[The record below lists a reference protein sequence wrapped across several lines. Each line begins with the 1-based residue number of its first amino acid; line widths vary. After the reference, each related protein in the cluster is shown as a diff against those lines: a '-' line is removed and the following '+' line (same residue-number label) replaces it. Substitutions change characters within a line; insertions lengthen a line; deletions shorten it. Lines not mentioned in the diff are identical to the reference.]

1 MRTYQRGFIALM
13 SAIIISAVLLIT
25 IVSGGFTGWNSRFSV
40 FDSESKDRSAALADA
55 GLDTV
60 LLLLAYDATY
70 EGGETILL
78 GDDSCEILAAQ
89 NPFGNLRIFRI
100 FPIQAVFNRA
110 YTNVLVTID
119 IISREIISWEE
130 IATL

>member
-55 GLDTV
+55 CLDTV
-60 LLLLAYDATY
+60 LLRLAYDATY

-89 NPFGNLRIFRI
+89 NPFGNPRV